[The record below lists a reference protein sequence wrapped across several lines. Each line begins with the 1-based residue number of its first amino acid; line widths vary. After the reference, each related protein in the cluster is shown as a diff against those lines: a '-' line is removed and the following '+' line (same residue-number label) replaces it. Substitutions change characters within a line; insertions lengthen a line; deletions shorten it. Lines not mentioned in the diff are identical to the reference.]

1 MLCGGFPTFSGREPL
16 LYLTPGDAVIQFA
29 FEKVTLDAAWTVNW
43 KGRRDSE
50 RPDEQLNWSG
60 QPRIKW
66 VREVWKSGE
75 YHFCL
80 PVISVAPLY
89 RRLASLV
96 SQNKVP
102 RVNASDS
109 GAFQAGCSY

>member
-1 MLCGGFPTFSGREPL
+1 M
-16 LYLTPGDAVIQFA
+16 IQFA

-60 QPRIKW
+60 QPRIEW

-102 RVNASDS
+102 RVNVQI
-109 GAFQAGCSY
+109 QAPSRLVAVINSFCSLAATCY